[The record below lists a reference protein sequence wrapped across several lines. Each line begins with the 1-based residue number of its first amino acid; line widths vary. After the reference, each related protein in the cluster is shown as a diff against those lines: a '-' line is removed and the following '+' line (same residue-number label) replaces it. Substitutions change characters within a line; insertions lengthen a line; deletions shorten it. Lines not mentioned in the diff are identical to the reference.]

1 MEEAGGGRLYT
12 RRVLEL
18 RLQMKIVD
26 YENIKRSISILFIV
40 RGMIVLRSFFLRSSF
55 SDTNNKL
62 MYVLGWKGVF
72 ELASFIVLSEHT

>member
-12 RRVLEL
+12 KRVLEL